1 MLITESVEQKIRYV
15 CSQINNIEWSGILF
29 YTPKGNFE
37 NNTLEIVCNDIFIM
51 DVGNSTYTEFDMN
64 PEVIS
69 YMTEHPELLDNQV
82 GLIHSHHHMQA
93 FFSGTDLNT
102 LKEEGAKRN
111 HFVSLIVNNAGDYVA
126 AITRQS
132 EVFNDVTET
141 ITYRSFNNES
151 KCYRD
156 AHTYNEF
163 LVEYFDLKI
172 SFENDSMDTMKLLK
186 DRLNEIKENKESNYK
201 NSYNEDDTVD
211 IYSKKNDT
219 FKSLGKYSTPE
230 WKSFENIDKGIEDIK
245 PNLFSQQKDNTFE
258 DMDYYNYRIEEDTV
272 KSIVLQ
278 LITSSIIIS
287 NSSKIDINKWV
298 NSMPSLYEKRF
309 GKGIEG
315 EKAFKDW
322 ADCLTDFL
330 LWGVKSK
337 SLEDLGF
344 IDEEIVAICAYDV
357 SEALSKLPKNKYIDM
372 YIDILNGYL
381 L

>member
-1 MLITESVEQKIRYV
+1 
-15 CSQINNIEWSGILF
+15 
-29 YTPKGNFE
+29 
-37 NNTLEIVCNDIFIM
+37 
-51 DVGNSTYTEFDMN
+51 
-64 PEVIS
+64 
-69 YMTEHPELLDNQV
+69 
-82 GLIHSHHHMQA
+82 MQA

-111 HFVSLIVNNAGDYVA
+111 HFVSLIVNNAGEYVA

-132 EVFNDVTET
+132 EVFKDVAEN
-141 ITYRSFNNES
+141 ITYHSFNNEV

-156 AHTYNEF
+156 AYTYNEF
-163 LVEYFDLKI
+163 LIEYFDLKI

-186 DRLNEIKENKESNYK
+186 DRLNEIKENKNSNYK
-201 NSYNEDDTVD
+201 DSYNEDDTVD

-219 FKSLGKYSTPE
+219 FKSLSKYSTPE
-230 WKSFENIDKGIEDIK
+230 WKSFENMDKGIEDTK
-245 PNLFSQQKDNTFE
+245 PNLFSKQKDSTFE
-258 DMDYYNYRIEEDTV
+258 DVDYYSYRIEESTV